1 MAHAHAEIAKPLKY
15 VRYSP
20 DIPPQVVL
28 GGAAATGLLTALVM
42 GRGKGIIRKS
52 IYVVRQPTLLVG
64 ATMLCVYPQ
73 QFAQQIGLRTHK

>member
-1 MAHAHAEIAKPLKY
+1 MPHANAEIAKPLKY

-28 GGAAATGLLTALVM
+28 GGAAVAGLTTALYM
-42 GRGKGIIRKS
+42 GRGKNIIRKS
-52 IYVVRQPTLLVG
+52 IYIVRQPTLAVG

-73 QFAQQIGLRTHK
+73 QFAQQVGLRTHK